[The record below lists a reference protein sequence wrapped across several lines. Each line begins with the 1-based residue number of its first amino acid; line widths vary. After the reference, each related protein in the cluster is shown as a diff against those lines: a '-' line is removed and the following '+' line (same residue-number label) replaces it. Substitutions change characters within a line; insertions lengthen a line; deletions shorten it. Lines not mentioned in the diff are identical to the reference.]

1 MNQPLGTSY
10 WSLFRITFPIMLG
23 SAAQNVMMMIDSIF
37 LYHQSEVDFAA
48 IGFVGTFY
56 MMIAAIGYGF
66 SKGGQIVIARYY
78 GADQDEKIGKSFMAM
93 MTFELIL
100 ALGMFLFMQ
109 FGSYYF
115 FSLMVNS
122 DLIFYKSLEYLDYR
136 SWGVFAT
143 YAGVA
148 FIALYTGIAR
158 PQFIMIGTLITVVI
172 NIILCYILVFGK
184 WGFPEMGI
192 AGAGLSSTIAESVGT
207 ISFLIYAIFDKKA
220 RKFKLFGLGK
230 IDWEAIK
237 KQYQLSLPVIA
248 QLVIGL
254 GSWLLFFSIIE
265 NLGERELAIT
275 NLVRIVYFVLAI
287 PILGYSATVNTF
299 VSGFIGAKKRMA
311 VFNHNNCFASRDF
324 S

>member
-1 MNQPLGTSY
+1 
-10 WSLFRITFPIMLG
+10 
-23 SAAQNVMMMIDSIF
+23 MII
-37 LYHQSEVDFAA
+37 E
-48 IGFVGTFY
+48 
-56 MMIAAIGYGF
+56 
-66 SKGGQIVIARYY
+66 
-78 GADQDEKIGKSFMAM
+78 
-93 MTFELIL
+93 
-100 ALGMFLFMQ
+100 
-109 FGSYYF
+109 
-115 FSLMVNS
+115 
-122 DLIFYKSLEYLDYR
+122 

-207 ISFLIYAIFDKKA
+207 ISFLIYALLDKKA
-220 RKFKLFGLGK
+220 KKFKPFGLGK

-299 VSGFIGAKKRMA
+299 VSGFIGARKRMA
-311 VFNHNNCFASRDF
+311 VIPITWKTAKAALF
-324 S
+324 STIIIALPVVILSLIHI